1 MNNFQKNIY
10 KTFSDDLIVSPILE
24 SGAYSSVSEPLPDN
38 GCALTIDTN
47 CWIDTLTNGI
57 ITSGDIAYTD
67 VDGTIP
73 IIGGNQYYKMSLVNS
88 YVVLI
93 QNDGTVSVH
102 TICA

>member
-1 MNNFQKNIY
+1 MNKFKINIF
-10 KTFSDDLIVSPILE
+10 KTFINDVPVSPILE

-38 GCALTIDTN
+38 SCALIIDTN
-47 CWIDTLTNGI
+47 CWIDTITNGI

-93 QNDGTVSVH
+93 QNDGTISVH